1 MLIKSIEAQEV
12 LDSRGNPT
20 VGVTLKLEDGTEVFS
35 AVPSGASTGAYE
47 ALELRDEDN
56 TRYLGKGVLK
66 AVANVNDII
75 APKLIGQDVRG
86 QEELDQMMLDL
97 DGTQGKQNLGANA
110 ILAVS
115 MACVKAAAIVNKMPL
130 YAYIAKLFGNS
141 TEEFVMPVP
150 MSNVLNG
157 GKHAIGSADMQEFM
171 IFPLAAPNVVEA
183 IRWNAEIFHHLGK
196 IIQKKGWQKTV
207 GDEGGYAPPLGTNE
221 APLQLIM
228 QAIEMAGYKAGEDV
242 FIALDP
248 AASEFYEGEGETGL
262 YDLKTEGKKLTSSEM
277 VKKYQQWVEEYPI
290 VSIEDGLAEDDW
302 SGFSELTET
311 LGKKIQ
317 IMGDDLLVTNPERI
331 QKAIDKKAANSVLIK
346 LNQIGS
352 VSETIQAIKL
362 AQSAGWTCVVSHR
375 SGETGDTFI
384 ADFVVG
390 TGTGQIKTG
399 SMCRSERVAKYNR
412 LMIIERELGDKAKIA
427 KFPFKQ

>member
-1 MLIKSIEAQEV
+1 MFIKSIIAQEI

-20 VGVTLKLEDGTEVFS
+20 VAVTLKLEDGTEVFS

-47 ALELRDEDN
+47 ALELRDEDSS
-56 TRYLGKGVLK
+56 RYLGKGVLK
-66 AVANVNDII
+66 AVANINDII
-75 APKLIGQDVRG
+75 APKLIGHKVTE
-86 QEELDQMMLDL
+86 QEGIDQIMLDL
-97 DGTQGKQNLGANA
+97 DGTQGKQKLGANA

-115 MACVKAAAIVNKMPL
+115 MACVKAAAISSQMPL
-130 YAYIAKLFGNS
+130 YAYIAKLFANNS
-141 TEEFVMPVP
+141 EKFIMPIP

-171 IFPLAAPNVVEA
+171 VFPLAAGSVVEA
-183 IRWNAEIFHHLGK
+183 VRWNAEIFHHLGK

-221 APLQLIM
+221 APLQLIV
-228 QAIEMAGYKAGEDV
+228 QAIEMAGYKPGEEV

-248 AASEFYEGEGETGL
+248 AASEFYEGEGETGY
-262 YDLKTEGKKLTSSEM
+262 YDLKTENKKLTSSEI
-277 VKKYQQWVEEYPI
+277 VKKYQEWVEQYPI

-302 SGFSELTET
+302 VGFTQLTAA
-311 LGKKIQ
+311 LGQKIQ
-317 IMGDDLLVTNPERI
+317 IMGDDLLVTNLERI
-331 QKAIDKKAANSVLIK
+331 QKAIDKKAVNSVLIK

-375 SGETGDTFI
+375 SGETEDTFI

-390 TGTGQIKTG
+390 AGTGQIKTG

-412 LMIIERELGDKAKIA
+412 LMMIERELGDRAKIA
-427 KFPFKQ
+427 KFPFQK